1 MEPQRRHFR
10 RRRSKRPAFSGC
22 KPPGR
27 ESFATCL
34 IVGPLVILLLMMI
47 GLACS
52 GFGLFLAYLK

>member
-1 MEPQRRHFR
+1 MRLFCVGLVLMVSPVV
-10 RRRSKRPAFSGC
+10 
-22 KPPGR
+22 
-27 ESFATCL
+27 TCL